1 MAAPNEVEALTRAF
15 SGFGV
20 DEKSFVAILGK
31 WHPEQRKSFRKGTQF
46 FVQDERMFERWADEH
61 VKQLSREFIRFKS
74 AVVLWTMHP
83 WERDARLMRDAVI
96 DGAKS
101 YNVVVEIAC
110 TRSSE
115 ELLGARRAYHSIF
128 DRSIEEDVAY
138 NTDGVERK
146 LLVALVS
153 AYRYE
158 GKKVHEDVAKSEAKI
173 LSAAIKNAAKKNPM
187 EDEDVVRILST
198 RSKLHLNS
206 VFKHYKDI
214 SGKTLDEDLVAES
227 SLKDS
232 VQCIATPHAYF
243 IKVLDAAMS
252 PGADEN
258 TKEGLTRVIVTR
270 ADHDM
275 KVITEE
281 YHKKNGVTLTERI
294 EQMANGNFKDFLLTL
309 LAREGVN

>member
-1 MAAPNEVEALTRAF
+1 M
-15 SGFGV
+15 
-20 DEKSFVAILGK
+20 
-31 WHPEQRKSFRKGTQF
+31 
-46 FVQDERMFERWADEH
+46 
-61 VKQLSREFIRFKS
+61 
-74 AVVLWTMHP
+74 
-83 WERDARLMRDAVI
+83 
-96 DGAKS
+96 
-101 YNVVVEIAC
+101 
-110 TRSSE
+110 
-115 ELLGARRAYHSIF
+115 
-128 DRSIEEDVAY
+128 
-138 NTDGVERK
+138 
-146 LLVALVS
+146 VALVS

-214 SGKTLDEDLVAES
+214 SGKNLDEDLVAES
-227 SLKDS
+227 SLKDT
-232 VQCIATPHAYF
+232 VQCIATPHTYF